1 MSSKFVR
8 SSKFRHVF
16 GTPAKKEH
24 TFDGVKVSRSAWD
37 SNKVKANPKF
47 LGVCWEAAGG
57 GSLAVF
63 NLENPGKLKA
73 DTPLISG
80 HKGPVLDFDFNPFN
94 DHIVASVS
102 EDTTVKI
109 WGLPENGLT
118 STLTTPLVSLE
129 THNRKVGTADFHPTA
144 SNILATTGTEPALK
158 LWDIEKGQELYGIS
172 NVAADIIQS
181 VSWNTDGSY
190 LAASSKDK
198 KLRVID
204 PRTEKIA
211 HEWEAHQG
219 PKGFRSLF
227 LSKPVERIYSV
238 GFSKTSERQYSL
250 WDLKNLAEPLA
261 TANIDTA
268 AGLLMPFYDN
278 DTAVLFLAGKGD
290 GNIRYYEVTDEG
302 QFVYYL
308 SEYKSNT
315 AQNGMGAMPKRGVDV
330 NACEIDRLFKATAQG
345 VVEPISFTV
354 PRKSGQFQ
362 EDLFPE
368 TSAPVPTLTTEE
380 YKSGKNAPPK
390 LMSLAPGAD
399 RPSVAHATFT
409 PSASASSSSSSSSS
423 HGGSEVDKL
432 KARVAE
438 LEAELKKKEARI
450 KELEGK

>member
-16 GTPAKKEH
+16 GTPAKKEN

-57 GSLAVF
+57 GSFAVL
-63 NLENPGKLKA
+63 NLDNAGKLKA

-94 DHIVASVS
+94 DNIVASVS
-102 EDTTVKI
+102 EDTTVKVWQI
-109 WGLPENGLT
+109 PEGGLT
-118 STLTTPLVSLE
+118 STLTTPLLSLE

-144 SNILATTGTEPALK
+144 SNILATTGTEPTLK
-158 LWDIEKGQELYGIS
+158 LWDIEHGSEIAS
-172 NVAADIIQS
+172 VNNIAADIIQS
-181 VSWNTDGSY
+181 ASWNNDGSL
-190 LAASSKDK
+190 LATSSKDK
-198 KLRVID
+198 RLRVLD
-204 PRTEKIA
+204 PRTEKVA
-211 HEWEAHQG
+211 HDWEAHQG
-219 PKGFRSLF
+219 PKGFRALY
-227 LSKPVERIYSV
+227 LSKPVERIFSV
-238 GFSKTSERQYSL
+238 GFSKQSERQYSL
-250 WDLKNLAEPLA
+250 WDIKNTAEPLA
-261 TANIDTA
+261 TATIDTA

-278 DTAVLFLAGKGD
+278 DTCVLFLAGKGD
-290 GNIRYYEVTDEG
+290 GNIRYFEVTDEG

-308 SEYKSNT
+308 TEYKSNT
-315 AQNGMGAMPKRGVDV
+315 AQNGMGFLPKRGVDV
-330 NACEIDRLFKATAQG
+330 GACEIARLFKATSAG
-345 VVEPISFTV
+345 IVEPISFTV

-362 EDLFPE
+362 EDLFPD
-368 TSAPVPTLTTEE
+368 TAAPVPTLTAAE

-390 LMSLAPGAD
+390 TMSLAPGAD
-399 RPSVAHATFT
+399 RPVAANTTFS
-409 PSASASSSSSSSSS
+409 PSSKPPSSP

-450 KELEGK
+450 RELEGK